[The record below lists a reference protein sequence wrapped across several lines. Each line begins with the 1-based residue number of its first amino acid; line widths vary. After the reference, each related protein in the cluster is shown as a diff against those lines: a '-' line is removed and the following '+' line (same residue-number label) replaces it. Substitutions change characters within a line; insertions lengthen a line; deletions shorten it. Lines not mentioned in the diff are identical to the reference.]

1 LIIGGAG
8 AAFVAFVVAAIVMV
22 LLMFGLSLLIAT
34 AQEHIVNVLRANV
47 AQIKRWGGAILIAV
61 GLWLIALAIWANFF
75 LQILVV

>member
-1 LIIGGAG
+1 M
-8 AAFVAFVVAAIVMV
+8 AFVVAAIVMV